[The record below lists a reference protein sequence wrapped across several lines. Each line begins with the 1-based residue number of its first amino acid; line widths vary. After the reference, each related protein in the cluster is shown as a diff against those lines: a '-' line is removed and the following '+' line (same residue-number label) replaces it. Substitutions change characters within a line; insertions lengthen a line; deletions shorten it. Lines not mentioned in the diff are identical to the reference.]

1 MQAAQVK
8 AYESGTV
15 LYMAMELSNKKWKL
29 GFGNGSKLRR
39 KSIDARDRQRCLE
52 EVALAKE
59 KLKLPAD
66 ARVVCCFEAG
76 RDGHW
81 IYRWLQS
88 EGFEVLEIDSSSIE
102 TARGRK
108 HVKTD
113 RVDVEKLLDLLIRH
127 HCFGLRKAFRVVRVP
142 CAVAEAAQ
150 RLHREDEYLLKQRT
164 RISNRIKGLLVA
176 QGVVEVSL
184 RGDFSGWLDQVRLWN
199 EKGLSAELKTEL
211 RRMHTQYVVFDGQ
224 LRELAND
231 YAEELLADTPV
242 AETRRKLEIFK
253 GIGSKSSRPL
263 SAEML
268 AWRTFNNTKE
278 VGAMAGLTPTPSQ
291 SGDTETEQGISKAG
305 NRRVR
310 RIMIEVAWLWLRW
323 QPDSALSQ
331 WFNRRW
337 AHGGKRQRRIGIVAL
352 ARKLLIALWRYTE
365 HGVIPEGAVLKT
377 QA

>member
-15 LYMAMELSNKKWKL
+15 LYMAMELSNRKWKL

-39 KSIDARDRQRCLE
+39 KSIEARDRQRCLE
-52 EVALAKE
+52 EVALAKV

-66 ARVVCCFEAG
+66 APVVCCFEAG

-81 IYRWLQS
+81 IYRWLVS

-102 TARGRK
+102 TPRGRK

-113 RVDVEKLLDLLIRH
+113 RVDLEKLLDLLIRH

-142 CAVAEAAQ
+142 SAAAEASQ
-150 RLHREDEYLLKQRT
+150 RLHREDEYLVKQRT

-184 RGDFSGWLDQVRLWN
+184 RGDFSGWLDRVRLWN
-199 EKGLSAELKTEL
+199 DEGLSAELKTEL
-211 RRMHTQYVVFDGQ
+211 RRLHAQYGVFDSQ
-224 LRELAND
+224 LKELAED
-231 YAEELLADTPV
+231 YVKELMVDTPV

-253 GIGSKSSRPL
+253 GIGAKSSRVL
-263 SAEML
+263 SAEVF
-268 AWRTFNNTKE
+268 AWRKFANTKQI
-278 VGAMAGLTPTPSQ
+278 GAMSGLTPTPSQ

-310 RIMIEVAWLWLRW
+310 RLMIELAWLWLRW

-331 WFNRRW
+331 WFNRRF
-337 AHGGKRQRRIGIVAL
+337 ANNGKRMRRIGIVAL

-377 QA
+377 QG

>member
-8 AYESGTV
+8 AYEVGTV
-15 LYMAMELSNKKWKL
+15 LYMAMELSNSKWKL

-39 KSIDARDRQRCLE
+39 KTIEARDRWCLLE
-52 EVALAKE
+52 QVALGKV
-59 KLKLPAD
+59 KLKLPKD
-66 ARVVCCFEAG
+66 APVVCCFEAG

-81 IYRWLQS
+81 IHRWLEG

-142 CAVAEAAQ
+142 SVVAEAGQ

-176 QGVVEVSL
+176 QGLVEVPL
-184 RGDFSGWLDQVRLWN
+184 RGDFASWLDRVQLWN
-199 EKGLSAELKTEL
+199 GEGLTAELKTEL
-211 RRMHTQYVVFDGQ
+211 LRLDAQYAVFDSQ
-224 LRELAND
+224 LQELQKAYAAELSAN
-231 YAEELLADTPV
+231 TPV
-242 AETRRKLEIFK
+242 AEYRRRLERLK
-253 GIGSKSSRPL
+253 SLGPKSSRL
-263 SAEML
+263 LAAEVFS
-268 AWRTFNNTKE
+268 WRRFANTKQ
-278 VGAMAGLTPTPSQ
+278 VGAMSGLTPTPSQ
-291 SGDTETEQGISKAG
+291 SGDSEIEQGISKAG

-310 RIMIEVAWLWLRW
+310 RIMIELAWLWLRW

-331 WFNRRW
+331 WFSRRF
-337 AHGGKRQRRIGIVAL
+337 AHGGKRMRRIGIVAL
-352 ARKLLIALWRYTE
+352 ARKLLIALWRYVE
-365 HGVIPEGAVLKT
+365 QGVIPEGALLKA
-377 QA
+377 QR

>member
-1 MQAAQVK
+1 V
-8 AYESGTV
+8 
-15 LYMAMELSNKKWKL
+15 
-29 GFGNGSKLRR
+29 RR
-39 KSIDARDRQRCLE
+39 KSIDARNRQRLLE
-52 EVALAKE
+52 EVALAKAR
-59 KLKLPAD
+59 LKLPED

-81 IYRWLQS
+81 IYRWLES
-88 EGFEVLEIDSSSIE
+88 EAFEVVEIDSSSIE

-142 CAVAEAAQ
+142 SEAAEAGL

-164 RISNRIKGLLVA
+164 RIGNRIKGLLVA

-184 RGDFSGWLDQVRLWN
+184 RGDFSNWLDRLRLWN
-199 EKGLSAELKTEL
+199 DEGLSEELKSEL
-211 RRMHTQYVVFDGQ
+211 RRLHAQYAVFDSQ
-224 LRELAND
+224 LRELAED

-242 AETRRKLEIFK
+242 AEKRRQLECLK
-253 GIGSKSSRPL
+253 GIGPKSSRPL
-263 SAEML
+263 SAEVFS
-268 AWRTFNNTKE
+268 WRTFNNTRQ
-278 VGAMAGLTPTPSQ
+278 VGAMSGLTPTPSS

-310 RIMIEVAWLWLRW
+310 RIMIELAWLWLRW
-323 QPDSALSQ
+323 QPDSALSL
-331 WFNRRW
+331 WFNRRF
-337 AHGGKRQRRIGIVAL
+337 AHAGKRMRRIGIVAL

-365 HGVIPEGAVLKT
+365 HGVIPEGAVLK
-377 QA
+377 A

>member
-1 MQAAQVK
+1 MQAAQVRG
-8 AYESGTV
+8 YESGTV
-15 LYMAMELSNKKWKL
+15 LYMAMELSNSKWKL

-52 EVALAKE
+52 EVALARR
-59 KLKLPAD
+59 KLKLAAD

-81 IYRWLQS
+81 IYRWLES

-113 RVDVEKLLDLLIRH
+113 GVDVEKLLDLLIRH
-127 HCFGLRKAFRVVRVP
+127 HCFGLRKAFSVVRVP
-142 CAVAEAAQ
+142 CAAAEAAQ
-150 RLHREDEYLLKQRT
+150 RLHREDEYLLEQRT
-164 RISNRIKGLLVA
+164 RSSNRIKGLLVS
-176 QGVVEVSL
+176 QGVVEVPL

-199 EKGLSAELKTEL
+199 GEGLSEELKTEL
-211 RRMHTQYVVFDGQ
+211 RRMHTQYAVFDSQ
-224 LRELAND
+224 LRELTND

-242 AETRRKLEIFK
+242 AEKRRQLEVLK
-253 GIGSKSSRPL
+253 GIGPKSSRPL
-263 SAEML
+263 SAEVF
-268 AWRTFNNTKE
+268 AWRRFANTKQ

-310 RIMIEVAWLWLRW
+310 RIMIELAWLWLRW

-337 AHGGKRQRRIGIVAL
+337 AHGGKRQRRVGIVAL
-352 ARKLLIALWRYTE
+352 ARKLLVALWRYTE
-365 HGVIPEGAVLKT
+365 HGVIPEGAVLK
-377 QA
+377 A

>member
-1 MQAAQVK
+1 MQAAQERG
-8 AYESGTV
+8 YESGEV
-15 LYMAMELSNKKWKL
+15 LYMSMELSNSKWKL

-52 EVALAKE
+52 EVVLARH
-59 KLKLPAD
+59 KLSLPED
-66 ARVVCCFEAG
+66 APVVCCFEAG

-81 IYRWLQS
+81 IHRWLES

-113 RVDVEKLLDLLIRH
+113 RIDVEKLLDLLIRH

-142 CAVAEAAQ
+142 CAAAEAAQ

-176 QGVVEVSL
+176 QGVVEVPL
-184 RGDFSGWLDQVRLWN
+184 RGDFSAWLDRVRLWN
-199 EKGLSAELKTEL
+199 DAGLSAELKTEL
-211 RRMHTQYVVFDGQ
+211 RRLQAQYEVFASQ
-224 LRELAND
+224 LRELAKD
-231 YAEELLADTPV
+231 YAKEFTADTPL
-242 AETRRKLEIFK
+242 AEKRRQLESLK
-253 GIGSKSSRPL
+253 GIGPKSSRAL
-263 SAEML
+263 SAEMFS
-268 AWRTFNNTKE
+268 WRTFANTKQ
-278 VGAMAGLTPTPSQ
+278 VGAFAGLTPTPSQ
-291 SGDTETEQGISKAG
+291 SGDSETEQGISKAG

-310 RIMIEVAWLWLRW
+310 RITIELTWLWLRW

-331 WFNRRW
+331 WFNRRF
-337 AHGGKRQRRIGIVAL
+337 AHGSKRMRRIGIVAL

-377 QA
+377 QG